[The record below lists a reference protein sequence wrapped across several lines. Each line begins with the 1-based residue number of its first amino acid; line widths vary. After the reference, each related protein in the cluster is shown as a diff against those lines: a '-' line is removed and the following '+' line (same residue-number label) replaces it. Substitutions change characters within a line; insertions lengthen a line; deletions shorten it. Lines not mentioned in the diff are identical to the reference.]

1 MGLERI
7 VKSVAGGLIGY
18 AAASFIVPYYAA
30 YATAARVIGSGM
42 GVYAGATY
50 GFSKKSAHDKSKH

>member
-7 VKSVAGGLIGY
+7 VKAVAGGLVGY

-30 YATAARVIGSGM
+30 YATAARVIGSGV
-42 GVYAGATY
+42 GIYAGATY
-50 GFSKKSAHDKSKH
+50 GSSQKSAHGKPPH